1 MLSITL
7 VVGTMFLL
15 NGCDSPEEKQK
26 SIIKKSLIYA
36 NLGKFK
42 KAEETLKTALKK
54 YPKSRDIH
62 LSLGNIYARQ
72 KKFDSALEEFKKTLE
87 LDPDYYETNLQI
99 SKVLY
104 DQEDYSSALMHVD
117 KAIALKADYV
127 GAYDFK
133 GTIHMKI
140 GQYEEAAKDYQKI
153 IDLQPKKPDGYLRL
167 ANIYLIQKNFDK
179 TKELCETI
187 LKDIDKNNLQ
197 ALLLLSLILEI
208 NDKIDEAITLLSDS
222 LKEKPNNLQIINRL
236 SELYLKK
243 GDYDNAMAYAEKALS
258 INSNAAAAR
267 YVKGTV
273 YFIRE
278 EYEKASIQFENFFE
292 PPPNYGDVFYKLGL
306 CYLELDKP
314 QQGISELKKM
324 IERYPRYVPAYFT
337 LAYAYM
343 REGWSDEA
351 IALCQKGLELS
362 PNNVKGLEILAKAN
376 ITTKNFNE
384 AERAYENLIKA
395 RPGRVADLLSLASL
409 KINKGEI
416 DEAYEICNEVLKINS
431 KNVNAHSLK
440 GFCYIRQGNIDKAIE
455 QFRQVIQIDP
465 LNISGHL
472 NLAKIYSS
480 VSRFKEAE
488 EELLNLIELKPD
500 YKEVQK
506 ELGNL
511 YFVQGKYDK
520 AIEFFT
526 KILNENPH
534 DLHTNLSLAGTYFA
548 KEDYE
553 QALNI
558 LEPFRK
564 NPKFD
569 DNLKLHSFLATI
581 YFKLN
586 DNEEAEKEYKKVLAI
601 DPHFRPAYD
610 LGLVYMD
617 QGKASESIEVYK
629 QALKINPELTEMI
642 LHLSIAQQKNGMYD
656 EALESI
662 MKIINLEQ
670 QNYSLYF
677 IQINIL
683 AAKGDYEK
691 AEEILSQIPE
701 ITDEV
706 RDSYTNVIDMCR
718 KDKES
723 GRKLAYM
730 LNQMKIYR
738 SRGWINQ
745 AVELAEEV
753 NKMVPKNV
761 LPLAFLAE
769 VYNDEKDYENM
780 KKMLDKILVVDPESF
795 IGNLRTSRY
804 YSMNNNYG
812 EAINYLKN
820 AVTAKPDNAT
830 LLLDLGILYEKN
842 NDIDNAIITY
852 KKVLEMSP
860 ERYRAMNNLA
870 WILSEFKK
878 DYVQAESYSRQALDL
893 APKNGAVADTYGW
906 ILFQKGDYAKAKEI
920 LELAQKYLPSNSS
933 VAYHLGK
940 TYLVL
945 EEKENARISLQK
957 ALDISPDFPESDE
970 VKKLLKELS
979 E

>member
-1 MLSITL
+1 
-7 VVGTMFLL
+7 
-15 NGCDSPEEKQK
+15 
-26 SIIKKSLIYA
+26 
-36 NLGKFK
+36 
-42 KAEETLKTALKK
+42 LKTFL
-54 YPKSRDIH
+54 
-62 LSLGNIYARQ
+62 
-72 KKFDSALEEFKKTLE
+72 T
-87 LDPDYYETNLQI
+87 
-99 SKVLY
+99 
-104 DQEDYSSALMHVD
+104 
-117 KAIALKADYV
+117 
-127 GAYDFK
+127 
-133 GTIHMKI
+133 
-140 GQYEEAAKDYQKI
+140 
-153 IDLQPKKPDGYLRL
+153 RL
-167 ANIYLIQKNFDK
+167 
-179 TKELCETI
+179 
-187 LKDIDKNNLQ
+187 
-197 ALLLLSLILEI
+197 
-208 NDKIDEAITLLSDS
+208 
-222 LKEKPNNLQIINRL
+222 
-236 SELYLKK
+236 
-243 GDYDNAMAYAEKALS
+243 
-258 INSNAAAAR
+258 
-267 YVKGTV
+267 
-273 YFIRE
+273 
-278 EYEKASIQFENFFE
+278 
-292 PPPNYGDVFYKLGL
+292 PNYGDVFYKLGL

-376 ITTKNFNE
+376 ITTKNFDE

-416 DEAYEICNEVLKINS
+416 DQAYEICNEVLKINE

-440 GFCYIRQGNIDKAIE
+440 GFCYIRKGKIDNAIE
-455 QFRQVIQIDP
+455 EFRQVIQIDP

-480 VSRFKEAE
+480 VSRFEEAE

-500 YKEVQK
+500 YKDVQK

-553 QALNI
+553 QALKI

-586 DNEEAEKEYKKVLAI
+586 DNEEAEKEYRKVLAI

-617 QGKASESIEVYK
+617 QGKAEESIEVYK
-629 QALKINPELTEMI
+629 QALKINPDLTEMM
-642 LHLSIAQQKNGMYD
+642 LHLAIAQQKNGLYN
-656 EALESI
+656 EALDSI
-662 MKIINLEQ
+662 MNIIKLEQ

-691 AEEILSQIPE
+691 AESILAEIPE

-706 RDSYTNVIDMCR
+706 RDSYKNVIDMCR
-718 KDKES
+718 QDKES

-745 AVELAEEV
+745 AIELAKET
-753 NKMVPKNV
+753 NKMVPENV

-769 VYNDEKDYENM
+769 VYNDEKDYDNM
-780 KKMLDKILVVDPESF
+780 KKMLDKILAVDPNSF

-804 YSMNNNYG
+804 YSMNNKFN
-812 EAINYLKN
+812 EAIKYLNK
-820 AVTAKPDNAT
+820 AVEVKSENAT

-842 NDIDNAIITY
+842 KDVDNAIITY
-852 KKVLEMSP
+852 KKVLELAP

-870 WILSEFKK
+870 WLLSEYKK
-878 DYVQAESYSRQALDL
+878 DYDQAESYSRQALDL

-906 ILFQKGDYAKAKEI
+906 ILYQKGEYQKAKEI
-920 LELAQKYLPSNSS
+920 LELAQRYLPSNSS

-940 TYLVL
+940 TYLAL
-945 EEKENARISLQK
+945 DEKESARIALQK
-957 ALDISPDFPESDE
+957 AIDITPDFPEADE
-970 VKKLLKELS
+970 VKSLLEELS